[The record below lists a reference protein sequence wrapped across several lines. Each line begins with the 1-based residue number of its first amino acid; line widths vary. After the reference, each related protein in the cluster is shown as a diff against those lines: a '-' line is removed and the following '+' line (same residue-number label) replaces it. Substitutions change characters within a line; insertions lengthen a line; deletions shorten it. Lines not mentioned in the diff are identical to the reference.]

1 MSLGVQVRR
10 SVAGAPPV
18 LNHEVP
24 PGAGAELIDG
34 SLVVTR
40 QTLSAA
46 SEPVRR
52 AESSTKPASLAGSV
66 NTSLKT
72 TPRAD
77 DGPLFW

>member
-52 AESSTKPASLAGSV
+52 AESRTKPASLAGSV
-66 NTSLKT
+66 NRSLKT
-72 TPRAD
+72 TPRAV
-77 DGPLFW
+77 DGPMFW